1 MKLAE
6 KVLSVLISESDSE
19 IKNLK
24 KMIGNHKASADVM
37 KAQMNNTK
45 LSDEKRKEAKETYQ
59 YWLDKA
65 KEKESKLKELMS
77 KR

>member
-6 KVLSVLISESDSE
+6 KEIS
-19 IKNLK
+19 NLK
-24 KMIGNHKASADVM
+24 KMIKHHKASADVM
-37 KAQMNNTK
+37 KAQMNNTE

-65 KEKESKLKELMS
+65 KEKESNLKELIS
-77 KR
+77 KGK